1 MADYGKTARCCQV
14 LTTEELNELA
24 EEGRP
29 LDCGVCDYGTRQ
41 DALWPQ
47 NAEAWSIYRSLCGRT
62 VGMLELHGWL
72 FLALTSDLSTT
83 DRQDVLARLDVIHAV
98 LSPEARTGRGD
109 DARGAETRHHD

>member
-1 MADYGKTARCCQV
+1 MADYGKTALCCQR
-14 LTTEELNELA
+14 LSADELNDMA
-24 EEGRP
+24 DEGRP
-29 LDCGVCDYGTRQ
+29 VNCGACEYASRQ

-72 FLALTSDLSTT
+72 FLALTSHLSTE

-98 LSPEARTGRGD
+98 LTPDESPARGD
-109 DARGAETRHHD
+109 DGRRAETRHHD